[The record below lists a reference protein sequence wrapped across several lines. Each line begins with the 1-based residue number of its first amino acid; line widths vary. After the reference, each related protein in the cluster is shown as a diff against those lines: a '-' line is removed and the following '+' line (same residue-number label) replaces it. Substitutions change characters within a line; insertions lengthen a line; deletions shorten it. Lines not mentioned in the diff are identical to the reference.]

1 MAAPAPPS
9 SSTSGSPGG
18 GGPPRPYR
26 SRFGDTTLT
35 KVFVG
40 GLAWETPSEGLR
52 QHFERYGEIL
62 EAVVIADRITGRS
75 KGYGF
80 VTFREAEAA
89 QRAVQDPS
97 PMIAGRRANCNI
109 ASQGPPRPAQLRG
122 RSPVGPQFQAP
133 PPAALAQPFF
143 PRAPTQMVPQQQ
155 GGGPAAIY
163 PPQFGYWYPPDF
175 QYQQAL
181 ANPQVLQNYLAQMYG
196 MTSPAPPPFNQ
207 YMGYMPSPAPPTPSA
222 VFPPA
227 PAPQVAAQ
235 ALVHHPTPPQIQGP
249 FLPVPS
255 LPQNFRLQ
263 LPPHAVSILP
273 PSTADLQSPA
283 PATTAARATSTS
295 SAPAPGA

>member
-109 ASQGPPRPAQLRG
+109 ASQGPPRHAQLRG
-122 RSPVGPQFQAP
+122 KRP
-133 PPAALAQPFF
+133 PPIVATHKEVSLSLPESASL
-143 PRAPTQMVPQQQ
+143 
-155 GGGPAAIY
+155 
-163 PPQFGYWYPPDF
+163 
-175 QYQQAL
+175 
-181 ANPQVLQNYLAQMYG
+181 
-196 MTSPAPPPFNQ
+196 
-207 YMGYMPSPAPPTPSA
+207 A
-222 VFPPA
+222 VF
-227 PAPQVAAQ
+227 VYGVS
-235 ALVHHPTPPQIQGP
+235 LVKPNPNHGFTV
-249 FLPVPS
+249 L
-255 LPQNFRLQ
+255 
-263 LPPHAVSILP
+263 
-273 PSTADLQSPA
+273 D
-283 PATTAARATSTS
+283 
-295 SAPAPGA
+295 